1 MLKRTS
7 NSCFIALTLLAF
19 ATGKSAQARPKQV
32 RPKANG
38 PVVQQP
44 KPTPQERNMLGMPAG
59 WVERLQ
65 KMTPE
70 QRERFLSNNA
80 RFQALPAQR
89 QAQIRQR
96 LEAVDKMSPQQKE
109 AFEQREQVWNQMPP
123 DQQRYVRDTL
133 LPEWQHMAPRRK
145 MVLLQKLRNL
155 RGLDD
160 DQRGAK
166 LNDEAFLGGLD
177 QNERKMLR
185 DLANLRVG
193 TPDAPD
199 EATP

>member
-1 MLKRTS
+1 MLKRIS
-7 NSCFIALTLLAF
+7 NSWLVALALFGLASGPN
-19 ATGKSAQARPKQV
+19 AVARTKQV
-32 RPKANG
+32 RPKSNA
-38 PVVQQP
+38 PAVQQP

-96 LEAVDKMSPQQKE
+96 LQAIDNMTPQQKE
-109 AFEQREQVWNQMPP
+109 AFDQREQVWSKLPA

-160 DQRGAK
+160 EQRNTK
-166 LNDEAFLGGLD
+166 LNDEAFVGGLD
-177 QNERKMLR
+177 ENERKMLR
-185 DLANLRVG
+185 DLSNLRVG
-193 TPDAPD
+193 SPDDSD